1 MMEYIIIPSIVLLA
15 FLVVGFIYRR
25 KHNSVIERLEKE
37 KLHIQNKPI
46 FEELTKVKALNMNG
60 QTEEMFE
67 RWRSKWTEVMD
78 VDMPKID
85 SLFFDAEDNVDRFR
99 FKKAANI
106 EWEIE
111 EYIKKCDKDMSKILV
126 ELDELIGSEEKNT
139 IEIEQL
145 KEYYRS
151 ARKTLLAHQYSFGPA
166 VSALEKRLEQF
177 TPKFEEFNVLTSEG
191 NYLQA
196 REIVIAL
203 TVESQDIFNLLSE
216 IPTLLTE
223 IQVEIPGS
231 IQELRSGQR
240 EMESQSYYLRH
251 LEMTEALDDIEDE
264 LQKLK
269 EMLSALEVNAVKP
282 RVEAINDKIDNFYD
296 LLEKEVIAKKFV
308 DQNCE
313 RLNQIISDV
322 LEATKDVSI
331 ETAYVQ
337 QSYRL
342 SEMESDIPK
351 QGLKQLESL
360 KKRYALLVTRV
371 LEEKSAYSSL
381 QEELLEIS
389 EEIEQIQDAQE
400 QFSNT
405 LKNLRIDEN
414 KTRAQLDDLRK
425 LLHDT
430 DRLLHKANIPGIPE
444 EMDARLEEAE
454 EHIYV
459 VIQSLQVVPLNM
471 ETVHEN
477 LRMAEKCIA
486 DVNNRAKEI
495 IENVV
500 LIERIIQYGN
510 RYRAT
515 NPKMNLRL
523 LEAEE
528 AFHQFRYTKALDDAA
543 TAVEEVEPGAMK
555 RIQVLVQEEDMF
567 VK

>member
-85 SLFFDAEDNVDRFR
+85 SLFFDAEENVDRFR
-99 FKKAANI
+99 FKKATNI
-106 EWEIE
+106 EREIE

-240 EMESQSYYLRH
+240 EMESKSYYLRH

-414 KTRAQLDDLRK
+414 KTRAQ
-425 LLHDT
+425 
-430 DRLLHKANIPGIPE
+430 
-444 EMDARLEEAE
+444 
-454 EHIYV
+454 
-459 VIQSLQVVPLNM
+459 
-471 ETVHEN
+471 
-477 LRMAEKCIA
+477 
-486 DVNNRAKEI
+486 
-495 IENVV
+495 
-500 LIERIIQYGN
+500 
-510 RYRAT
+510 
-515 NPKMNLRL
+515 
-523 LEAEE
+523 
-528 AFHQFRYTKALDDAA
+528 
-543 TAVEEVEPGAMK
+543 
-555 RIQVLVQEEDMF
+555 
-567 VK
+567 

>member
-1 MMEYIIIPSIVLLA
+1 
-15 FLVVGFIYRR
+15 
-25 KHNSVIERLEKE
+25 
-37 KLHIQNKPI
+37 
-46 FEELTKVKALNMNG
+46 
-60 QTEEMFE
+60 
-67 RWRSKWTEVMD
+67 
-78 VDMPKID
+78 
-85 SLFFDAEDNVDRFR
+85 
-99 FKKAANI
+99 
-106 EWEIE
+106 
-111 EYIKKCDKDMSKILV
+111 MSKILV

>member
-1 MMEYIIIPSIVLLA
+1 MEYIIIPSIVLLA